1 MTGDSGSG
9 DKRKPGGGS
18 GKGKD
23 PRKDPDKETS
33 AGDQNKFSSFKDLLR
48 SRGGEPESEAANE
61 PGWSLERAG
70 ASSGGAA
77 ADEGHDE
84 TPRSRI
90 TSRPAAFGP
99 MEHGPE
105 VYRDIESEEMTLL
118 GSFRVRTVFP
128 DDVLAEVASL
138 PDDPHE
144 TDFAGRVDLRGGVN
158 FTIDGDDAQ
167 DFDDAIGI
175 AQLPNGN
182 LEIGVHIAD
191 VSHYV
196 RPGTALDDEA
206 LARATSVYLA
216 DQVVPM
222 LPEKLSNSLCS
233 LVAKR
238 DRLAHSVIMEFT
250 PDGKR
255 VSARVHKS
263 VICSAHRN
271 TYRIVQELL
280 DGKETEETAAILFLE
295 QPLRMFR
302 AWTLV
307 QQKIRDAR
315 GSLRMQSSERKFVFD
330 KDHEVEK
337 IVDAPRYFSQTLI
350 EETALAANQAVG
362 DLFRKRGLPTIYR
375 VHPEKDPEEI
385 EALAKSLADHG
396 IRIPTKDR
404 LTGRDIAQL
413 ILAARRKSNAEA
425 LIQRIM
431 GLIERAVYEVK
442 DHEDV
447 AKHFGLAR
455 EAYLHFTSPIRRYPD
470 LVVHRWLHAIESL
483 GKAAEDELRT
493 ADLIQDLN
501 EMAAHSS
508 LQADVAEMAEQAIGD
523 LKVCQYMSAYVGE
536 THLAQIRRVS
546 NFGIEVHLSQFNVN
560 GFLPA
565 RSIGE
570 KAKVKGPTLQLLAG
584 KRMLSFTEGTAI
596 KILIKEVDFL
606 KLQVLLALG

>member
-1 MTGDSGSG
+1 M
-9 DKRKPGGGS
+9 
-18 GKGKD
+18 
-23 PRKDPDKETS
+23 
-33 AGDQNKFSSFKDLLR
+33 
-48 SRGGEPESEAANE
+48 
-61 PGWSLERAG
+61 
-70 ASSGGAA
+70 
-77 ADEGHDE
+77 
-84 TPRSRI
+84 
-90 TSRPAAFGP
+90 
-99 MEHGPE
+99 
-105 VYRDIESEEMTLL
+105 
-118 GSFRVRTVFP
+118 
-128 DDVLAEVASL
+128 
-138 PDDPHE
+138 
-144 TDFAGRVDLRGGVN
+144 
-158 FTIDGDDAQ
+158 
-167 DFDDAIGI
+167 
-175 AQLPNGN
+175 
-182 LEIGVHIAD
+182 
-191 VSHYV
+191 
-196 RPGTALDDEA
+196 
-206 LARATSVYLA
+206 
-216 DQVVPM
+216 
-222 LPEKLSNSLCS
+222 
-233 LVAKR
+233 
-238 DRLAHSVIMEFT
+238 
-250 PDGKR
+250 
-255 VSARVHKS
+255 
-263 VICSAHRN
+263 
-271 TYRIVQELL
+271 
-280 DGKETEETAAILFLE
+280 
-295 QPLRMFR
+295 
-302 AWTLV
+302 

-330 KDHEVEK
+330 KDHEVAK

-396 IRIPTKDR
+396 IRIPSKER

-508 LQADVAEMAEQAIGD
+508 LQADVAEMAEQAIGN
-523 LKVCQYMSAYVGE
+523 LKVCQYMSSYVGE